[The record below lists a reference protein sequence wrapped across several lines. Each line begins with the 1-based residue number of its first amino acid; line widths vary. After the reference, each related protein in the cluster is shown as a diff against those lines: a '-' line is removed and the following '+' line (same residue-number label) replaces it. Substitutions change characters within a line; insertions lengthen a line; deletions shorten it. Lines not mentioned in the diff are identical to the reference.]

1 MISNMNSL
9 IFLQKTVD
17 LVSLNNIIQNK
28 QQISK

>member
-17 LVSLNNIIQNK
+17 LVSLNNLIQNK